1 MCLAEKCCFG
11 LFYFVASK
19 GKLPIKWMAPESIN
33 FRRFTTA
40 SDVWMFGQCLPLQ
53 FKLSVVPLGRPWP
66 VPCYHS
72 VHRRVHVGDP
82 DVRHQALPGRQEQRC
97 HRPDRERRAAGHAP
111 PVPTHPLQ
119 PDDKVLVVRPQ
130 QEAALHWAQDAT
142 QVICFWAAAA
152 DFCFFLQPPSWFQ
165 SDTWG
170 SELNKWNK

>member
-1 MCLAEKCCFG
+1 MGLAEKCCFG

-40 SDVWMFGQCLPLQ
+40 SDVWMFGQWLPLQ
-53 FKLSVVPLGRPWP
+53 FKPSVVPLGRLWP
-66 VPCYHS
+66 VPCYLS

-82 DVRHQALPGRQEQRC
+82 DVRHQALPGRQEQRR

-130 QEAALHWAQDAT
+130 QEAALHRAQDAT
-142 QVICFWAAAA
+142 QVICFLSRSCRLVFFSAASQ
-152 DFCFFLQPPSWFQ
+152 LVSVRHLREWV
-165 SDTWG
+165 
-170 SELNKWNK
+170 K